1 MPNLSSTESEWL
13 RLLSKRQPKA
23 QELLSR
29 TPEGQRQL
37 GYYHTLRE
45 ILQQPST
52 WLQTCSLM
60 LDCAPALKAS
70 VQGIAGLVLTGSGS
84 SEYAGDCV
92 SLALQQ
98 DLGITT
104 QAIGGGRLL
113 TDGRRALPP
122 PRPALLVSLARS
134 GDSPESCGALS
145 LLLELEPEVRHLVL
159 TCNQAGS
166 LAKTYQDHPQV
177 RVVTMP
183 ASTNDQSLVMTSS
196 FTNLALAARFLG
208 LLEQPQ
214 TYQAICGQLS
224 TIVEEM
230 ISAHFG
236 SLATVAAAK
245 FSRAVFL
252 GSGSRFAATREAALK
267 MLEMTSGRVPTLC
280 ETYLSFRHGP
290 MTYVQDDTLLV
301 CFLSSDPVTRAY
313 ESDLLRELDQKE
325 LGLLKLIVG
334 EDVPQEL
341 AREDDVVLAC
351 RGLAQAGDDNTAIVH
366 VVVGQLL
373 AFLRC
378 LEEGLR
384 PDLPSQGGII
394 NRVVQSFQLHH
405 P

>member
-1 MPNLSSTESEWL
+1 
-13 RLLSKRQPKA
+13 
-23 QELLSR
+23 
-29 TPEGQRQL
+29 
-37 GYYHTLRE
+37 
-45 ILQQPST
+45 
-52 WLQTCSLM
+52 
-60 LDCAPALKAS
+60 
-70 VQGIAGLVLTGSGS
+70 
-84 SEYAGDCV
+84 
-92 SLALQQ
+92 
-98 DLGITT
+98 
-104 QAIGGGRLL
+104 
-113 TDGRRALPP
+113 
-122 PRPALLVSLARS
+122 
-134 GDSPESCGALS
+134 
-145 LLLELEPEVRHLVL
+145 
-159 TCNQAGS
+159 
-166 LAKTYQDHPQV
+166 
-177 RVVTMP
+177 MP